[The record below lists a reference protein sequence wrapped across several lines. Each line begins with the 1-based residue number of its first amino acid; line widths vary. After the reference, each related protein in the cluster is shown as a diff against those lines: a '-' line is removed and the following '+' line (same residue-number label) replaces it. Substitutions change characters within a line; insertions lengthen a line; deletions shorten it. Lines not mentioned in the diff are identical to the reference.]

1 MRELSIQV
9 APTINFLTTESRP
22 AVRTITSVSRERTL
36 PLSYAQERLWRIE
49 QQQPQHGLYNLVNN
63 LRLTGPLSVL
73 ALEATLTEI
82 VRRHKVLR
90 TTFASAEGKPVQVVH
105 QPRPLRPELIDIS
118 DLSRDE
124 QEIEVSRRAALEA
137 QKPFDLTHGPLVRA
151 TLLRLG
157 KEDHI
162 ALFTMHQIVSD
173 AWSMKVFVREAAILY
188 GAFSNGKRS
197 PLPELE
203 IQYGDYAAWQRHSST
218 AELLEGQVAYWQKN
232 LAGAEPELELPID
245 HPRPVAK
252 TYHGARYPVVIPPE
266 YTEALKELSQRE
278 GTTLFMTVLAAFQ
291 ALLSFHAAQEDIS
304 VGTPIANRNRKE
316 TQALIGR
323 FANPVVMR
331 TDLTGDPTFRELLQ
345 RVRQTCVGA
354 YAHQELPFEKL
365 VEELQVERSESY
377 SPLFQAMF
385 VLDNA
390 PLESPIL
397 QGLKIASVDTY
408 NGMALYDLTLRLVE
422 TGGEIVGALEYNVD
436 LFDVQTITFLV
447 DHFSSLIRNIV
458 DYANQPLSV
467 MHRYNVGRTA
477 RARKIN
483 AQPTTETETK
493 ALAIWQN
500 ALGTR
505 DIGVDDNFFDVGGN
519 SFLLAKIHTELRATI
534 APDVPLMD
542 LFEYPTI
549 RSLVRHIDRQ
559 WPSQTSFDSVYE
571 RMNKGKEAFLR
582 RMKKVEERRAFNV

>member
-1 MRELSIQV
+1 MRELSIHV
-9 APTINFLTTESRP
+9 SPTINFLKTDARA
-22 AVRTITSVSRERTL
+22 AVRTITSFSRERAL

-49 QQQPQHGLYNLVNN
+49 QQQPHNGLYNLVNN
-63 LRLTGPLSVL
+63 LRLTGPLSL
-73 ALEATLTEI
+73 TAFEATLTEI

-90 TTFASAEGKPVQVVH
+90 TTFASSDGQPFQIIH
-105 QPRPLRPELIDIS
+105 QPRPLQPELID
-118 DLSRDE
+118 LSTLSKDE
-124 QEIEVSRRAALEA
+124 QEIEVSRLAAVEA
-137 QKPFDLTHGPLVRA
+137 QKPFALTHGPLARA
-151 TLLRLG
+151 TLLRLAE
-157 KEDHI
+157 EDHI
-162 ALFTMHQIVSD
+162 ALFTMHQIISD

-188 GAFSNGKRS
+188 GAFSNGRPS
-197 PLPELE
+197 PLPELD
-203 IQYGDYAAWQRHSST
+203 IQYGDYAAWQRHSSSS
-218 AELLEGQVAYWQKN
+218 ELLQGQVAYWQKR
-232 LAGAEPELELPID
+232 LTGAAPVLELPID

-252 TYHGARYPVVIPPE
+252 TYRGARYPVLIPPE
-266 YTEALKELSQRE
+266 YTEGLKDLSQRE
-278 GTTLFMTVLAAFQ
+278 GTTLFMTLLAAFQ
-291 ALLSFHAAQEDIS
+291 ALLSFHASQEDIS

-316 TQALIGR
+316 TQALIGC

-331 TDLTGDPTFRELLQ
+331 TDLTGDPTFRELMQ
-345 RVRQTCVGA
+345 RVRETCIGA

-365 VEELQVERSESY
+365 VAELQIERSQSY
-377 SPLFQAMF
+377 SPLFQVMF

-390 PLESPIL
+390 PLESPSL
-397 QGLKIASVDTY
+397 PGLKIASVDTH
-408 NGMALYDLTLRLVE
+408 NGLALYDLTLRLVE
-422 TGGEIVGALEYNVD
+422 TGGQIIGSLEYNAD
-436 LFDVQTITFLV
+436 LFDVQTISFLV

-467 MHRYNVGRTA
+467 LHRYNVGRTA
-477 RARKIN
+477 RARKIY
-483 AQPTTETETK
+483 AQPNTETEK
-493 ALAIWQN
+493 KVLAIWQN
-500 ALGTR
+500 ALGTL

-582 RMKKVEERRAFNV
+582 RTKKMEERRALNV